1 MPLVTTKEMFEKAY
15 NGERKIEWKEVL
27 AGEKAYKATGQWLP
41 QETLDAFRAR
51 HAITEQDYQKGLNAL
66 LEKLEGD
73 KKRSF

>member
-1 MPLVTTKEMFEKAY
+1 MTNKTVATWDDLSAEEKR
-15 NGERKIEWKEVL
+15 NKLFLQQK
-27 AGEKAYKATGQWLP
+27 
-41 QETLDAFRAR
+41 ETLDAFRAR